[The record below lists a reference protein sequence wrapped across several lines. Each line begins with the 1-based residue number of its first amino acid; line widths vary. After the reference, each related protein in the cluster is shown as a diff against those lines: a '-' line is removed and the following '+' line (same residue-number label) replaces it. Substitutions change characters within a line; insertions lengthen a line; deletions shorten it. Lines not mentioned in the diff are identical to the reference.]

1 MHLIV
6 HKGKRMDSLDAI
18 RGIAIIAMVVY
29 HALYD
34 VTDIFGY
41 NVPIFDYLTYL
52 EPGFAGAFILL
63 CGVSS
68 RYSHNNYKRGFM
80 VLGLGLI
87 VSIVT
92 AIFIPSQ
99 AIHFGILT
107 FMGVA
112 IILFELIKP
121 LVDKIPKIPAS
132 IIYIILFL
140 TTYYTARYG
149 VFGLPNLLSVKLP
162 DFLINTPYLYP
173 LGFPDRNFFSADYFP
188 LLPWFFIFLLGT
200 VVGIPIKE
208 GKYPKWFYTI
218 RVPFFATAGRN
229 TLLIYVLHQPI
240 IYGLLLLFS
249 NLINK

>member
-1 MHLIV
+1 
-6 HKGKRMDSLDAI
+6 MDSLDAI

-52 EPGFAGAFILL
+52 EPPFAGAFILL

-68 RYSHNNYKRGFM
+68 RYSHNNYKRGFE
-80 VLGLGLI
+80 VLGLGLL
-87 VSIVT
+87 VSVVT
-92 AIFIPSQ
+92 AVFIPSQ

-132 IIYIILFL
+132 IIYIFLFL
-140 TTYYTARYG
+140 ITYNTARYSIIG
-149 VFGLPNLLSVKLP
+149 IHNVLSFNLPTVLTT
-162 DFLINTPYLYP
+162 TPWLYP

-188 LLPWFFIFLLGT
+188 LLPWFFIFILGT

-208 GKYPKWFYTI
+208 GKFPKWFYTM
-218 RVPFFATAGRN
+218 RVPFFAAAGRN

-240 IYGLLLLFS
+240 IYGLLCLVSYF
-249 NLINK
+249 IQK